1 MDVPHE
7 AYEKL
12 EKYIASDESPVG
24 IDAKKTQILILH
36 KLMEIERKLDNLSH
50 TVTNNAS

>member
-7 AYEKL
+7 AYTRL
-12 EKYIASDESPVG
+12 EKYITSDESPVG
-24 IDAKKTQILILH
+24 IDAKKTHILILY

-50 TVTNNAS
+50 KVTIKAS